1 MRVCACVYVCVCMC
15 VCLYLCVCVCV
26 YLCVCICVCVCVSV
40 CVCVCVSSTFAVKSH
55 FTHGIVV
62 SDLADKMSL
71 LKDDVDEAETK
82 YLSAVDL
89 LAMLLDGLDS
99 MPKGEIMV
107 QTSCPDHSDRT

>member
-1 MRVCACVYVCVCMC
+1 MAISYRSFSIPVFLSLSSELCPSVLSVSCTP
-15 VCLYLCVCVCV
+15 YLMV
-26 YLCVCICVCVCVSV
+26 YL

>member
-1 MRVCACVYVCVCMC
+1 MCACVCVHVCVQVCVCVGG
-15 VCLYLCVCVCV
+15 VCLYLG
-26 YLCVCICVCVCVSV
+26 V
-40 CVCVCVSSTFAVKSH
+40 CVCVCVCSTFAVKSP

-99 MPKGEIMV
+99 MPKGEIMA
-107 QTSCPDHSDRT
+107 QSSRPDHSDRT